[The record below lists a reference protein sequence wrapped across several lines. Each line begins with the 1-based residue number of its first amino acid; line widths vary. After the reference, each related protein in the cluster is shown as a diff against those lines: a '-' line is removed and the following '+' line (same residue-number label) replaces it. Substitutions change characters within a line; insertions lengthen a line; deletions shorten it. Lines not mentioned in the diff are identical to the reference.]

1 MNLISKKT
9 SDRVCNHMNSDH
21 LESVHNYLKH
31 YCNVNVFK
39 SAAMQE
45 ITSNS
50 MKIKYDDKVATIDF
64 ENEISEEDI
73 HDILVKMARE
83 IK

>member
-1 MNLISKKT
+1 MNSISKKT
-9 SDRVCNHMNSDH
+9 RDRVCKHMNSDH
-21 LESVHNYLKH
+21 LESVYNYLKH
-31 YCNVNVFK
+31 YCNINDFK

-45 ITSNS
+45 ITSSS
-50 MKIKYDDKVATIDF
+50 MKIKYDDKVASIDF

-73 HDILVKMARE
+73 HDVLVKMARE

>member
-1 MNLISKKT
+1 
-9 SDRVCNHMNSDH
+9 MNSDH

-31 YCNVNVFK
+31 YCNIYNFK
-39 SAAMQE
+39 CAAMQE

-50 MKIKYDDKVATIDF
+50 MKIKYDDKVASIDF

-83 IK
+83 VK

>member
-1 MNLISKKT
+1 MKSISKKT

-31 YCNVNVFK
+31 YCNVNNFK

-50 MKIKYDDKVATIDF
+50 MKIKYDDKVASIDF